1 MPLLKPSLQTQV
13 RDALAGLAG
22 PVRILVF
29 TTDQDPDACNVCDDT
44 RQLVEELACLSDG
57 RILAET
63 YDLARDG
70 ERARAYGVERAPAVV
85 VLGGPDGRHDYG
97 VRFFGI
103 PSGYEFASLVA
114 AGDGRTALSPATL
127 DILSRLT
134 TPLHIRVF
142 VTPTCPYCPPAV
154 MLAHELAVASEHVT
168 AEMIDAS
175 EFPDLAD
182 QYHVHAVPRTVM
194 NDAVHVEGA
203 VPEERLAKELAQ
215 LIRPA
220 FALRASA
227 GKPRFRRR
235 RFAAMADKSAGQA

>member
-1 MPLLKPSLQTQV
+1 MPLLKPSLHKQV

-29 TTDQDPDACNVCDDT
+29 TTDQDRDACHVCDDT

-63 YDLARDG
+63 YDLARDVG
-70 ERARAYGVERAPAVV
+70 RAQAYGVDRAPAVV
-85 VLGGPDGRHDYG
+85 VLGGPDGMQDFG
-97 VRFFGI
+97 IRFFGI

-114 AGDGRTALSPATL
+114 AVTTAGAGRTALSRATL

-154 MLAHELAVASEHVT
+154 MLAHELAVASTHVT
-168 AEMIDAS
+168 AAMIDAS

-194 NDAVHVEGA
+194 NETVHVEGA
-203 VPEERLAKELAQ
+203 VPEEALMAEVSRLA
-215 LIRPA
+215 RPA
-220 FALRASA
+220 A
-227 GKPRFRRR
+227 
-235 RFAAMADKSAGQA
+235 

>member
-1 MPLLKPSLQTQV
+1 MPLLKPSLQKQV
-13 RDALAGLAG
+13 RDALAGLTG

-29 TTDQDPDACNVCDDT
+29 TTDDDRNACVVCDDT

-63 YDLARDG
+63 CDLARES
-70 ERARAYGVERAPAVV
+70 ERARAYGVDKAPAVV
-85 VLGGPDGRHDYG
+85 VLGGPDGTQDYG
-97 VRFFGI
+97 IRFFGI

-114 AGDGRTALSPATL
+114 AVTTAGAGRTGLSPATL
-127 DILSRLT
+127 DVLSRLT
-134 TPLHIRVF
+134 GPLHIRVF

-182 QYHVHAVPRTVM
+182 RYHVHAVPRTVM
-194 NDAVHVEGA
+194 NDALHVEGA
-203 VPEERLAKELAQ
+203 VPEETLMEKLAQ
-215 LIRPA
+215 LTRPA
-220 FALRASA
+220 A
-227 GKPRFRRR
+227 
-235 RFAAMADKSAGQA
+235 